1 MRSEWLRSRLVEL
14 EERDWNLPAIENR
27 FNRLVQEGIPKK
39 VLNPEEI
46 ILKKQD
52 ILDRIQRSAEEY
64 CYLTR
69 NCAKGS
75 TLALLEEFGLGNME
89 IIKALVPF
97 PGIGMTGGN
106 CGPVTG
112 GLIGLSLYFSNED
125 LKDPYDIRPIVEARE
140 YILRFKEV
148 FGSLFCTDVQKFILG
163 QYFDLFDPVAGLE
176 NFDNF
181 NKANARE
188 KCPLAPGV
196 GARIAAEIIIE
207 SMEKNEAKS
216 EP

>member
-1 MRSEWLRSRLVEL
+1 MRSEWLRTRLDEL
-14 EERDWNLPAIENR
+14 EKRDWNLPAIENR

-46 ILKKQD
+46 ILRKQE
-52 ILDRIQRSAEEY
+52 ILHRIQRSAEEY
-64 CYLTR
+64 CYLTG
-69 NCAKGS
+69 NCTKGS

-97 PGIGMTGGN
+97 PGFGMTGGN

-112 GLIGLSLYFSNED
+112 GLIGLSLFFSNED
-125 LKDPYDIRPIVEARE
+125 LKDPYDIKPIVAARE

-148 FGSLFCTDVQKFILG
+148 FGSLLCPDVQEFILG
-163 QYFDLFDPVAGLE
+163 QYFNLFDPVAGLE

-181 NKANARE
+181 NKAGSRQ

-207 SMEKNEAKS
+207 SMEKNETKN
-216 EP
+216 ET